1 MFLLTLIKL
10 IRMKHLLFSFAILA
24 LGLIVSGQE
33 PESFSYEAI
42 VHNVAGEV
50 VSSQLI
56 SAKISILIDSANGT
70 SVYSE
75 KHRVMTSK
83 QGLVDLPVGNGTDK
97 TGNFTSIN
105 WLGEKYFL
113 RVEID
118 PVGGTNYT
126 DMSITQILDI
136 PFPRTSESSKKS
148 SQAVTEDKL
157 FISRRYVGNFVDYRQ
172 TGSDTFNG
180 PNIIWIKT
188 SMDDIFGKI
197 SAYGKKCDFSVG
209 DKLYIKRSYYTPG
222 GIFGFWIY
230 RIENDSSVYYK
241 ITDFQHDRKV
251 MVETWF
257 N

>member
-1 MFLLTLIKL
+1 
-10 IRMKHLLFSFAILA
+10 MKRLLFSFAFLA
-24 LGLIVSGQE
+24 LSLIVSGQE
-33 PESFSYEAI
+33 PESFSYETI

-50 VSSQLI
+50 VLSQLI
-56 SAKISILIDSANGT
+56 HAKISILIDSANGT

-75 KHRVMTSK
+75 RHKAMTNK

-97 TGNFTSIN
+97 SGNFTSIN

-113 RVEID
+113 KVEID
-118 PVGGTNYT
+118 PVGGNNYT

-136 PFPRTSESSKKS
+136 PFPRSSESSKKAS
-148 SQAVTEDKL
+148 LAVTEDKL
-157 FISRRYVGNFVDYRQ
+157 FISRRYVGIFVDYRQ
-172 TGSDTFNG
+172 TGPDTFNG

-197 SAYGKKCDFSVG
+197 SAYGRKCDFSVG

-251 MVETWF
+251 QIDTWF